1 MPKNKRKDATE
12 GSMPLIAFEEV
23 TSEKESF
30 KLSWTV
36 MANIREYVSY
46 VKDVTGRETTRDEV
60 VDKGMQ
66 RLFDADKGFRQWLQ
80 KKTVKEKSE
89 QNAKRL
95 RRMGKLGRH
104 LSLSPKPN
112 RDVIQRSS
120 LSINSG
126 L

>member
-12 GSMPLIAFEEV
+12 GAMPLIAFEEI

-36 MANIREYVSY
+36 MANIREYVAY
-46 VKDVTGRETTRDEV
+46 VKEATGRETTRDEV

-80 KKTVKEKSE
+80 KKDSE
-89 QNAKRL
+89 GKGRAKRE
-95 RRMGKLGRH
+95 RADKAPTDGKAVSSFEPLAKAQSGRDPAPQ
-104 LSLSPKPN
+104 LL
-112 RDVIQRSS
+112 D
-120 LSINSG
+120 
-126 L
+126 

>member
-1 MPKNKRKDATE
+1 MPKNKRKDAID

-30 KLSWTV
+30 KLSWMV
-36 MANIREYVSY
+36 VANIREYVAY

-80 KKTVKEKSE
+80 KKNGEGKIRAKLKRAEKATVD
-89 QNAKRL
+89 
-95 RRMGKLGRH
+95 GKAGASFEPLTKTQ
-104 LSLSPKPN
+104 S
-112 RDVIQRSS
+112 
-120 LSINSG
+120 
-126 L
+126 

>member
-1 MPKNKRKDATE
+1 MPKNKRKDSTD

-36 MANIREYVSY
+36 MANIREYVAY
-46 VKDVTGRETTRDEV
+46 VKEVTGRETTRDEV

-80 KKTVKEKSE
+80 KKNSE
-89 QNAKRL
+89 GKVRAKRDKAE
-95 RRMGKLGRH
+95 RVGMDGKVGAPLG
-104 LSLSPKPN
+104 PPVKT
-112 RDVIQRSS
+112 QM
-120 LSINSG
+120 
-126 L
+126 

>member
-1 MPKNKRKDATE
+1 MPKNKRKDSTDGA
-12 GSMPLIAFEEV
+12 MPLIAFEEV

-36 MANIREYVSY
+36 MANIREYVAY

-80 KKTVKEKSE
+80 KKNSE
-89 QNAKRL
+89 GKGRAKRE
-95 RRMGKLGRH
+95 RAEKAPTDGKAAPSFELP
-104 LSLSPKPN
+104 SKS
-112 RDVIQRSS
+112 QS
-120 LSINSG
+120 
-126 L
+126 

>member
-1 MPKNKRKDATE
+1 MPKNKGKDATA

-36 MANIREYVSY
+36 AANIREYVAY
-46 VKDVTGRETTRDEV
+46 VKEVTGRETTRDEV

-80 KKTVKEKSE
+80 KKNGEGKVRAKRERTEKSAVGVKAGASFE
-89 QNAKRL
+89 PLA
-95 RRMGKLGRH
+95 
-104 LSLSPKPN
+104 
-112 RDVIQRSS
+112 
-120 LSINSG
+120 
-126 L
+126 

>member
-36 MANIREYVSY
+36 MANIREYVAY
-46 VKDVTGRETTRDEV
+46 VKEVTGRETTRDEV

-80 KKTVKEKSE
+80 KKNGEGKVR
-89 QNAKRL
+89 AKREKAEKT
-95 RRMGKLGRH
+95 MTDGKAGASFEL
-104 LSLSPKPN
+104 LAKAQS
-112 RDVIQRSS
+112 
-120 LSINSG
+120 
-126 L
+126 